1 MMLNFF
7 LLCCGAPEP
16 QDEFRRAALAWIGE
30 AIPFLVAG
38 SAVLAMLL
46 SITLRYNDRVRAW
59 WEANVCGWMEE
70 HVVKS
75 EETKGGR

>member
-1 MMLNFF
+1 MT
-7 LLCCGAPEP
+7 
-16 QDEFRRAALAWIGE
+16 
-30 AIPFLVAG
+30 IPFLIVGCAVA
-38 SAVLAMLL
+38 AMLL
-46 SITLRYNDRVRAW
+46 SITLRYSGSLREW